1 MERHFHEEL
10 RDLNQKLASMGRLVE
25 SRTRE
30 AVRALIERRQD
41 LAVAVATGD
50 YEVNDLENEIDDQ
63 TLRLLALQCPVA
75 SDLRN
80 LRSAMKVTTDME
92 RIGDKAV
99 TVAEAALRLIGLS
112 PLRPISDVR
121 RLSDVACAMLHDAV
135 EAFAQ
140 MDVNRARAVIERD
153 GEADNIRDAIFRLL
167 VTEMMADPA
176 TVERALGLILVSRAL
191 QRVAAHATNI
201 AEDVIFLVEGRVVR
215 HANGRGAP
223 KNSFH

>member
-1 MERHFHEEL
+1 
-10 RDLNQKLASMGRLVE
+10 
-25 SRTRE
+25 
-30 AVRALIERRQD
+30 LIERRED

-99 TVAEAALRLIGLS
+99 TVAEAALHLIGLP

-121 RLSDVACAMLHDAV
+121 RLSDVACAMLHDAM

-201 AEDVIFLVEGRVVR
+201 AEDVIFFVEGRVVR

-223 KNSFH
+223 KDSFH